1 MLNQFDNFIFDLDGT
16 ILNSSQEI
24 LKCLKSAFNKVK
36 YQINENN
43 LSPAVIGPPLK
54 DIIKL
59 IAPNL
64 DDENKISEIIKNFRD
79 IYDDDLS
86 DVSTL
91 YSGIYK
97 FLIESK
103 KQNKK
108 LFLATL
114 KPYKPTLRLIK
125 QFKLDFFEDIY
136 SIDKFER
143 NLSKKEMITEIIK
156 KYNLN
161 KEKTIMFG
169 DTLKDIT
176 AAKECEIR
184 SIGVTWG
191 YETDKLNFAKHA
203 DYIINDIN
211 EIQGI

>member
-24 LKCLKSAFNKVK
+24 LKCLKFAFNKVK

-59 IAPNL
+59 VAPNL
-64 DDENKISEIIKNFRD
+64 DDENKISEIIKNFREV
-79 IYDDDLS
+79 YDDDLS

-91 YSGIYK
+91 YSGIYE
-97 FLIESK
+97 FLIKSK

-108 LFLATL
+108 LFIATL

-169 DTLKDIT
+169 DTLKDII
-176 AAKECEIR
+176 AAKECEIC

-191 YETDKLNFAKHA
+191 YETDKLSFAKQA
-203 DYIINDIN
+203 DYVINNIN